1 MRPMASLQV
10 LSVIPELPET
20 GHYSPTTAQKSR
32 YQKKKLS
39 RLHCAEPKDLT
50 HCIFIFPPSMC
61 AERAP
66 EKNNKPKRKEFIIP
80 KIVIEEVR
88 FPDDQVI
95 DQVELRSE
103 QSRGFLH
110 PSYAIY
116 AAVSANDPYALKN
129 IILSGR
135 VNVNRLNASG
145 VTALH
150 EAAYEGKSRCLETLV
165 QCGADVDIRDREGWT
180 PLHAAVCGGNRK
192 CVAFLLRNGADGRSK
207 NDDGL
212 SPLGVA
218 VQQGNKE
225 MAEFLS
231 SVNSNFSGRL
241 PRRSLIHPA
250 RI

>member
-1 MRPMASLQV
+1 MAGLQV
-10 LSVIPELPET
+10 LSAIPELPET
-20 GHYSPTTAQKSR
+20 GHYSPTTPRSR

-39 RLHCAEPKDLT
+39 RLHGAEPKDIA

-61 AERAP
+61 AEKVP
-66 EKNNKPKRKEFIIP
+66 EKNNKPKKKEIVIP
-80 KIVIEEVR
+80 KIVIEEVL
-88 FPDDQVI
+88 FPDDQVVN
-95 DQVELRSE
+95 QAEMRTE

-116 AAVSANDPYALKN
+116 AAVSANNPYALKN

-150 EAAYEGKSRCLETLV
+150 EAAYEGKSRCLEVLV

-192 CVAFLLRNGADGRSK
+192 CVSFLLRNGADARSK

-218 VQQGNKE
+218 VQQGNKD
-225 MAEFLS
+225 MAVFVS
-231 SVNSNFSGRL
+231 SLTSNFSARL
-241 PRRSLIHPA
+241 PRRSLIKAA

>member
-1 MRPMASLQV
+1 MAGLEV
-10 LSVIPELPET
+10 LSAIPELPET
-20 GHYSPTTAQKSR
+20 GHYAATSVPKTR

-39 RLHCAEPKDLT
+39 RLHGTDPKDYA
-50 HCIFIFPPSMC
+50 HCIFIFPP
-61 AERAP
+61 AIYGEKEP
-66 EKNNKPKRKEFIIP
+66 EKISKSTKKKELIIP
-80 KIVIEEVR
+80 KIVIEELR
-88 FPDDQVI
+88 FPDDQIV
-95 DQVELRSE
+95 DQLELRTE

-150 EAAYEGKSRCLETLV
+150 EAAYEGKSRCLEVLV

-192 CVAFLLRNGADGRSK
+192 CVSLLLKNGADARAK

-218 VQQGNKE
+218 VQQGNKD
-225 MAEFLS
+225 MAEFVS
-231 SVNSNFSGRL
+231 SITSNFSSRL
-241 PRRSLIHPA
+241 PRRSLIHAA